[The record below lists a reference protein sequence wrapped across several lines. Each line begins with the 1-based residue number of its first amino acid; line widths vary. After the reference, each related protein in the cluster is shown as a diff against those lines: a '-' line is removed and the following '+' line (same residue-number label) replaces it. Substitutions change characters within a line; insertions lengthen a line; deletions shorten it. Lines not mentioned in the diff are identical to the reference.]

1 MSEITQ
7 VMAGT
12 ALAPRLLGMGSG
24 PARVAAL
31 LLTMGKPAAD
41 KVLQY
46 FDEDEL
52 RKIAETVAVLGLVP
66 RPKIDELVSQVA
78 EAVEAGADIRGSSSQ
93 VQDLLSGV
101 LPPEKLAVIMSAL
114 GAHSEKSVWQSL
126 NDLPEPVIS
135 QYLVKEHPQVAA
147 FVLSRAGAVI
157 AAGVLRHAKEQLRS
171 ELVRR
176 LLAMRPVTELAS
188 RLLESAI
195 REELLTKANN
205 NSGPPVH
212 ARVAD
217 IINKMDRQQMEA
229 VLTDLESRRPKDAK
243 LVKGLLFSFDDIVKL
258 SAPDRVKLF
267 DSVPVERTIMSL
279 HGASP
284 DLKDLVLSSVSARSR
299 RMIEQEISGGASPPE
314 REVAKARRAIADLVL
329 DMAERGLVEI
339 TRQADTEDGSD

>member
-1 MSEITQ
+1 MSDIPAIVAGKAIETQ
-7 VMAGT
+7 KLDM
-12 ALAPRLLGMGSG
+12 RSG

-52 RKIAETVAVLGLVP
+52 RKIAKTIAVLGLVP
-66 RPKIDELVSQVA
+66 RPKIDELVSQVVD
-78 EAVEAGADIRGSSSQ
+78 AVEAGADIRGSSSQ
-93 VQDLLSGV
+93 VQELLSGV

-114 GAHSEKSVWQSL
+114 GADGEKSVWLSL
-126 NDLPEPVIS
+126 NDLPEPVTS

-157 AAGVLRHAKEQLRS
+157 SAGVLRQATEQLRS

-176 LLAMRPVTELAS
+176 VLAMRPVTETAM
-188 RLLESAI
+188 RLLETVV
-195 REELLTKANN
+195 REELLAKVKKD
-205 NSGPPVH
+205 SGPSVH

-217 IINKMDRQQMEA
+217 IINKMDRQQVEE
-229 VLTDLESRRPKDAK
+229 VLTDLVSRRPKDAK
-243 LVKGLLFSFDDIVKL
+243 LVKGLLFAFDDIVKL

-267 DSVPVERTIMSL
+267 DSVPVERTILSL
-279 HGASP
+279 HGANQE
-284 DLKDLVLSSVSARSR
+284 LKDLVLSSVSARSR
-299 RMIEQEISGGASPPE
+299 RMIEQEISGAAAPPA

-329 DMAERGLVEI
+329 EMAERGLVDI
-339 TRQADTEDGSD
+339 AQQDKAEDDVM